1 MGESDYDRQMA
12 EYIMKRLGIESLM
25 FELEDASI
33 EGKISML
40 TILSMS
46 VSCGILYERTRAD
59 ELREQKKE
67 RTKERKTIYNNN
79 KEKQKTKE
87 KTILL
92 DLRSDDV
99 KIVKESETKKP
110 KRQMPKDWIDAWDRQ
125 VIEDQKLIDYC
136 QKKHGLD
143 EHYAK
148 TQFLAFVE
156 WHMSKG
162 SMFVRW
168 NYAFY
173 KWVSKDLKWHGK
185 PATHLGGSMISSYKT
200 KNPIEGLFDED

>member
-1 MGESDYDRQMA
+1 MDEKTYDRQIA
-12 EYIMKRLGIESLM
+12 EYIMKRLGLEGLIVG
-25 FELEDASI
+25 LEDASI
-33 EGKISML
+33 SSEVDML
-40 TILSMS
+40 TILALS
-46 VSCGILYERTRAD
+46 VSSGINYERCRA
-59 ELREQKKE
+59 EEIREQKKE

-185 PATHLGGSMISSYKT
+185 PATHLGGSMVSSYKT